1 MLILVSSRREH
12 QNCREQIRPEFSQ
25 TKFLQ
30 AGVQVKENFFSGK
43 TMSNTSY
50 YLSTLFMTKLH
61 TWLHLSTQCF
71 CFVPDSIS
79 LSYLMTTQLSIRFCT
94 EQDKIAQAGPRAP
107 SVNFFWPV
115 INDSNTFLRKD
126 YWLKFHLFRLNCFA
140 HDSVPIFTSNYH
152 KEKKLVLA

>member
-12 QNCREQIRPEFSQ
+12 QNCCEQIRPEFSQ

-50 YLSTLFMTKLH
+50 YLSTLFIAKFH
-61 TWLHLSTQCF
+61 TWLHLSTQYF

-79 LSYLMTTQLSIRFCT
+79 LSYLVTSQLSIRFCT

-107 SVNFFWPV
+107 AVNFFALLSMTQ
-115 INDSNTFLRKD
+115 ILFSEKTIDSNFT
-126 YWLKFHLFRLNCFA
+126 C
-140 HDSVPIFTSNYH
+140 SVWIALLMIQCQYLPQIIRRH
-152 KEKKLVLA
+152 KS